1 MNKMKKN
8 KKSQAEIVGLVII
21 VLLITIGLLFV
32 VKFVV
37 LREPSDLKKTFVH
50 SELASNMVNVLLK
63 TTTDCKGSSVTELFQ
78 DCAVFE
84 RIDCNDD
91 NIPDSCEKVN
101 ETIEWILTKSLEN
114 WNKQYEF
121 RAYIPGNEPISSY
134 GSCDEKADRESKTYP
149 IPTDMGS
156 TLFIKLDICG

>member
-1 MNKMKKN
+1 MKKN

-32 VKFVV
+32 VRFVI
-37 LREPSDLKKTFVH
+37 LREPPDLKEEFVH
-50 SELASNMVNVLLK
+50 SELASNMINVLLK

-91 NIPDSCEKVN
+91 DVPDSCEKVN
-101 ETIEWILTKSLEN
+101 DVVGMILTDSLKK
-114 WNKQYEF
+114 WNKQHEF
-121 RAYIPGNEPISSY
+121 RAYIPGNEPISSH

-149 IPTDMGS
+149 IPIEWG

>member
-1 MNKMKKN
+1 MRKN

-37 LREPSDLKKTFVH
+37 LREPSELKKGFVH
-50 SELASNMVNVLLK
+50 SELASNMINVLLK

-78 DCAVFE
+78 DCAGFE

-91 NIPDSCEKVN
+91 NVPDSCDKVD
-101 ETIEWILTKSLEN
+101 ETIEMIFNNSLEK
-114 WNKQYEF
+114 WNKPYEF
-121 RAYIPGNEPISSY
+121 SAYLVGSKPIIEKSY
-134 GSCDEKADRESKTYP
+134 GKCPRNIDRESKTYP
-149 IPTDMGS
+149 IPTDRG
-156 TLFIKLDICG
+156 TLFIQLDICG